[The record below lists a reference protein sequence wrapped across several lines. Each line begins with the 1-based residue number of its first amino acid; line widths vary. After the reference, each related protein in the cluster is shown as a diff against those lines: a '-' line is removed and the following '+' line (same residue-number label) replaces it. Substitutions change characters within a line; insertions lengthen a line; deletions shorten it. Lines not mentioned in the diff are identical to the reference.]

1 MSRDNLVKIE
11 LRVDADGETHVET
24 PWATPLG
31 RNKFRLENMPF
42 FAYDI
47 SLHDVVEAKKQKD
60 GFPLVKRVVEKCGNR
75 TVRVIFRGAVGKS
88 KKTEAILDDLEEL
101 GCDFECANPKLVVVL
116 VPPDSDFDTVTKYL
130 DNKKLNWEYADPS
143 SATLFD

>member
-1 MSRDNLVKIE
+1 MAKGRQEGAIGKDRRE
-11 LRVDADGETHVET
+11 L
-24 PWATPLG
+24 L
-31 RNKFRLENMPF
+31 
-42 FAYDI
+42 
-47 SLHDVVEAKKQKD
+47 
-60 GFPLVKRVVEKCGNR
+60 NR
-75 TVRVIFRGAVGKS
+75 
-88 KKTEAILDDLEEL
+88 LEEL